1 MGGKNKGKKKGG
13 GHHNNSSS
21 NNYAPKLTEE
31 ELIELVSEATQI
43 HILLN
48 ERHEKLKQ
56 SKDWVYI
63 LSTKWLKEWKEYVG
77 YDDLFSTDK

>member
-43 HILLN
+43 HTLLN
-48 ERHEKLKQ
+48 
-56 SKDWVYI
+56 
-63 LSTKWLKEWKEYVG
+63 
-77 YDDLFSTDK
+77 